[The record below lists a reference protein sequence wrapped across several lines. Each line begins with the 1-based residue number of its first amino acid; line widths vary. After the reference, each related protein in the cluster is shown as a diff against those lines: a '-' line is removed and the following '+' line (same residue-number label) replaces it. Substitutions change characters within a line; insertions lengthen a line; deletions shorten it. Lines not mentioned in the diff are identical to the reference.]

1 MSQNLL
7 INFAGNKNADDKFKI
22 TLRIKLRFIMKKI
35 IMGFSLIL
43 LSAASFAQH
52 VLFLKTGEKMN
63 GKVQSLK
70 DGVISFEFKGN
81 IMKLNVAEVA
91 SISFSEATPAPKA
104 AAEPGKTEPVRRETG
119 EKQIVSGSY
128 LVKYKVADRTI
139 VRTPQVSN
147 LTQEKGTVV
156 VDISIDKYGHIMK
169 AVPGAGGST
178 TSSEYLL
185 TKAKQAAE
193 SALFDNV
200 PTAPLEQKGYMII
213 TF

>member
-1 MSQNLL
+1 
-7 INFAGNKNADDKFKI
+7 
-22 TLRIKLRFIMKKI
+22 MKKI

-185 TKAKQAAE
+185 TKRNRQPK
-193 SALFDNV
+193 
-200 PTAPLEQKGYMII
+200 APCLIMYPLLRWNRRG
-213 TF
+213 T